1 MLGER
6 PRDRVERLL
15 VVAAA
20 GVGPLVA
27 LQVDDAQAAL
37 PGDRQGGA
45 ERPAEAEVTATG
57 QRHTTH
63 AVGIEGIDH
72 DRQRLLQVPVVL
84 NGGDAGRRVLA
95 QPDGEVVLATE
106 TGGAGTARVG
116 IRDRAGLCLDG
127 DLAVA
132 DPPVAEQPPEGTG
145 DRRDDTRGQ
154 ADRQVPLR
162 RSHEMPEPAVEE
174 VPVQLTALTETVL
187 LQLLQRLAGGFQQPV
202 GSRHIDGLLRSPTPA
217 EQVIGRSIVG

>member
-1 MLGER
+1 M
-6 PRDRVERLL
+6 ERLL
-15 VVAAA
+15 VVATV
-20 GVGPLVA
+20 GVGPLIA

-37 PGDRQGGA
+37 SGDRQGGA

-63 AVGIEGIDH
+63 AVRIEGIDH

-84 NGGDAGRRVLA
+84 GGGDAGIRVLA

-106 TGGAGTARVG
+106 TGGSGTTRVG
-116 IRDRAGLCLDG
+116 IRDRTGLCLDS

-132 DPPVAEQPPEGTG
+132 NPPVAEQPPEGAG
-145 DRRDDTRGQ
+145 DHRDDTRRQ

-174 VPVQLTALTETVL
+174 VPVQLTALAETVL
-187 LQLLQRLAGGFQQPV
+187 LQILQRLADGFQQPV
-202 GSRHIDGLLRSPTPA
+202 GSRHVDGLIRSPAPA
-217 EQVIGRSIVG
+217 VRVVGRSIVG